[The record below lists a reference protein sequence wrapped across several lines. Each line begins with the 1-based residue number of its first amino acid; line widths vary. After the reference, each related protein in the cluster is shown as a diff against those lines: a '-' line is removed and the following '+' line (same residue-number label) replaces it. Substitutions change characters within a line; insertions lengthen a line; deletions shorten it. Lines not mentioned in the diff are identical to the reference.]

1 LINCCGNTNLPANF
15 KNSEQSRAEKIKY
28 LISQNFWRQYMPKSN
43 QVPVGLFFEVVPN
56 SGHLHHYFSYVEK
69 LKPELEKHKGLIWLN
84 RYEAQLDDYSLLS
97 HQLWDSEKSLENWR
111 QNKQHRLA
119 QKAGIKKHFKDYRI
133 RIGQR
138 LACWQ
143 ADLVTEINFEL
154 TSKSDA
160 LLVSI
165 QSRTV
170 ISNTAFNKHA
180 VLDGAYSGLSASD
193 QFITLVTPNDLPSV
207 KALTSSISTDSIDKI
222 ELFLI
227 SRDYSMT
234 NRIQAPRDS

>member
-1 LINCCGNTNLPANF
+1 
-15 KNSEQSRAEKIKY
+15 
-28 LISQNFWRQYMPKSN
+28 MHKSN
-43 QVPVGLFFEVVPN
+43 QAPVGLFFEVVPN

-143 ADLVTEINFEL
+143 ANLVTETNFEL
-154 TSKSDA
+154 ISKSDA

-180 VLDGAYSGLSASD
+180 VLDGAYNGLSASD

>member
-1 LINCCGNTNLPANF
+1 MA
-15 KNSEQSRAEKIKY
+15 
-28 LISQNFWRQYMPKSN
+28 KSN
-43 QVPVGLFFEVVPN
+43 ETPVGLFFQVAPN
-56 SGHLHHYFSYVEK
+56 PGHLNHYFSYVEK
-69 LKPELEKHKGLIWLN
+69 LKPELEKHDGLIWLN
-84 RYEAQLDDYSLLS
+84 RYRAQLDDHSLLS

-119 QKAGIKKHFKDYRI
+119 QKAGIKKHFKNYRI

-143 ADLVTEINFEL
+143 ADLVTDANFDS

-165 QSRTV
+165 QSRAV
-170 ISNTAFNKHA
+170 ISNTAFNKYA
-180 VLDGAYSGLSASD
+180 SLDGAYHGLSASD
-193 QFITLVTPNDLPSV
+193 QFITLVTPNDLSSV
-207 KALTSSISTDSIDKI
+207 LALASSISPGSIDKI

>member
-1 LINCCGNTNLPANF
+1 
-15 KNSEQSRAEKIKY
+15 
-28 LISQNFWRQYMPKSN
+28 MPKSN
-43 QVPVGLFFEVVPN
+43 ETPIGLFFEVAPN
-56 SGHLHHYFSYVEK
+56 PGHLNHYFSYVEK
-69 LKPELEKHKGLIWLN
+69 LKPELEKHDGLIWLN
-84 RYEAQLDDYSLLS
+84 RYRAQLDDYSLLS

-143 ADLVTEINFEL
+143 ADLGTDANFDSI
-154 TSKSDA
+154 SKSDA

-165 QSRTV
+165 QSRAV
-170 ISNTAFNKHA
+170 ISNTAFNKYA
-180 VLDGAYSGLSASD
+180 SLDGAYHGLSASD
-193 QFITLVTPNDLPSV
+193 QFITLVTPNDLSSV
-207 KALTSSISTDSIDKI
+207 LALTSSISPGSIDKI

-234 NRIQAPRDS
+234 DRIQAPRDS

>member
-1 LINCCGNTNLPANF
+1 
-15 KNSEQSRAEKIKY
+15 
-28 LISQNFWRQYMPKSN
+28 MHKSN
-43 QVPVGLFFEVVPN
+43 QAPVGLFFELVPN

-84 RYEAQLDDYSLLS
+84 RYEAQFDDYSLLS
-97 HQLWDSEKSLENWR
+97 HQLWDSKKSLENWR

-143 ADLVTEINFEL
+143 ANSVTETNFEL

-170 ISNTAFNKHA
+170 ISNTAFNKYA
-180 VLDGAYSGLSASD
+180 VLDGAYNGLSASD

-207 KALTSSISTDSIDKI
+207 KALTSLISTDSIDKI

>member
-1 LINCCGNTNLPANF
+1 
-15 KNSEQSRAEKIKY
+15 
-28 LISQNFWRQYMPKSN
+28 MPKSN
-43 QVPVGLFFEVVPN
+43 ETPIGLFFEVAPN
-56 SGHLHHYFSYVEK
+56 PGHLNHYFSYVEK
-69 LKPELEKHKGLIWLN
+69 LKPELEKHDGLIWLN
-84 RYEAQLDDYSLLS
+84 RYRAQLDDYSLLS

-143 ADLVTEINFEL
+143 ADLVTDANFDSI
-154 TSKSDA
+154 SKSDA

-165 QSRTV
+165 QSRAV
-170 ISNTAFNKHA
+170 ISNTAFNKYA
-180 VLDGAYSGLSASD
+180 SLDGAYHGLSASD
-193 QFITLVTPNDLPSV
+193 QFITLVTPNDLSSV
-207 KALTSSISTDSIDKI
+207 LALTSSISPGSIDKI

-234 NRIQAPRDS
+234 DRIQAPRDS

>member
-1 LINCCGNTNLPANF
+1 MN
-15 KNSEQSRAEKIKY
+15 
-28 LISQNFWRQYMPKSN
+28 KSN
-43 QVPVGLFFEVVPN
+43 QAPVGLFFEVVPN

-143 ADLVTEINFEL
+143 ANLVTETNFEL
-154 TSKSDA
+154 TSKSYA

-170 ISNTAFNKHA
+170 LSNTAFNKHA
-180 VLDGAYSGLSASD
+180 VLDGAYNGLSASD

-207 KALTSSISTDSIDKI
+207 KALTSLISTDSIDKI

>member
-1 LINCCGNTNLPANF
+1 
-15 KNSEQSRAEKIKY
+15 
-28 LISQNFWRQYMPKSN
+28 MPKSN
-43 QVPVGLFFEVVPN
+43 EAPIGLFFEVAPN
-56 SGHLHHYFSYVEK
+56 PGHLNHYFSYVEK
-69 LKPELEKHKGLIWLN
+69 LKPELEKHDGLIWLN
-84 RYEAQLDDYSLLS
+84 RYRAQLDDYSLLS

-143 ADLVTEINFEL
+143 ADLVTDANFDSI
-154 TSKSDA
+154 SKSDA

-165 QSRTV
+165 QSRAV
-170 ISNTAFNKHA
+170 ISNTAFNKYA
-180 VLDGAYSGLSASD
+180 SLDGAYHGLSASD
-193 QFITLVTPNDLPSV
+193 QFITLVTPNDLSSLL
-207 KALTSSISTDSIDKI
+207 ALTSSISPGSIDKI

-234 NRIQAPRDS
+234 DRIQAPRDS

>member
-1 LINCCGNTNLPANF
+1 
-15 KNSEQSRAEKIKY
+15 
-28 LISQNFWRQYMPKSN
+28 MHKSN
-43 QVPVGLFFEVVPN
+43 QAPVGLFFEVVPN

-97 HQLWDSEKSLENWR
+97 HQLWDSKKSLENWR

-143 ADLVTEINFEL
+143 ANLVTETNFEL
-154 TSKSDA
+154 ISKSDA

-180 VLDGAYSGLSASD
+180 VLDGAYNGLSASD

-207 KALTSSISTDSIDKI
+207 KPLTSLISTDSIDKI

>member
-1 LINCCGNTNLPANF
+1 
-15 KNSEQSRAEKIKY
+15 
-28 LISQNFWRQYMPKSN
+28 MPKSN
-43 QVPVGLFFEVVPN
+43 EAPIGLFFEVAPN
-56 SGHLHHYFSYVEK
+56 PGHLNHYFSYVEK

-84 RYEAQLDDYSLLS
+84 RYEAHLDDYSLLS
-97 HQLWDSEKSLENWR
+97 HQLWDSKKSLENWR

-143 ADLVTEINFEL
+143 ADLATDANFEL
-154 TSKSDA
+154 TSKSGA

-165 QSRTV
+165 QSRSV
-170 ISNTAFNKHA
+170 ISNTAFDKYA
-180 VLDGAYSGLSASD
+180 SLDGAYRGLSASD
-193 QFITLVTPNDLPSV
+193 QFITLVTPNDL
-207 KALTSSISTDSIDKI
+207 TSLLAFTSTISPDFIGKI

-234 NRIQAPRDS
+234 ERIQAPHDS

>member
-1 LINCCGNTNLPANF
+1 
-15 KNSEQSRAEKIKY
+15 
-28 LISQNFWRQYMPKSN
+28 MPKSN
-43 QVPVGLFFEVVPN
+43 ETPIVLFFEVAPN
-56 SGHLHHYFSYVEK
+56 PGHLNHYFSYVEK
-69 LKPELEKHKGLIWLN
+69 LKPELEKHDGLIWLN
-84 RYEAQLDDYSLLS
+84 RYRAQLDDYSLLS

-143 ADLVTEINFEL
+143 ADLVTDANFDSI
-154 TSKSDA
+154 SKSDA

-165 QSRTV
+165 QSRAV
-170 ISNTAFNKHA
+170 ISNTAFNKYA
-180 VLDGAYSGLSASD
+180 SLDGAYHGLSASD
-193 QFITLVTPNDLPSV
+193 QFITLVTPNDLSSV
-207 KALTSSISTDSIDKI
+207 LALTSSISPGSIDKI

-234 NRIQAPRDS
+234 DRIQAPRDS

>member
-1 LINCCGNTNLPANF
+1 
-15 KNSEQSRAEKIKY
+15 
-28 LISQNFWRQYMPKSN
+28 MPKSN

-207 KALTSSISTDSIDKI
+207 KPLTSLISTDSIDKI

-227 SRDYSMT
+227 RRDYSMK

>member
-1 LINCCGNTNLPANF
+1 
-15 KNSEQSRAEKIKY
+15 
-28 LISQNFWRQYMPKSN
+28 MPKSN
-43 QVPVGLFFEVVPN
+43 EAPIGLFFEVAPN
-56 SGHLHHYFSYVEK
+56 PGHLNHYFSYVEK
-69 LKPELEKHKGLIWLN
+69 LKPELEKHDGLIWVN
-84 RYEAQLDDYSLLS
+84 RYRAQLDDYSLLS

-138 LACWQ
+138 LACWH
-143 ADLVTEINFEL
+143 ADLVTDVNFDS

-165 QSRTV
+165 QSRAV
-170 ISNTAFNKHA
+170 ISNTAFNKYA
-180 VLDGAYSGLSASD
+180 SLDGAYHGLSASD
-193 QFITLVTPNDLPSV
+193 QFITLVTPNDLSSV
-207 KALTSSISTDSIDKI
+207 LALTSSISPGSIDKI

-234 NRIQAPRDS
+234 DRIQAPRDS

>member
-1 LINCCGNTNLPANF
+1 
-15 KNSEQSRAEKIKY
+15 
-28 LISQNFWRQYMPKSN
+28 MPKSN
-43 QVPVGLFFEVVPN
+43 EVPVGLFFEVVPN
-56 SGHLHHYFSYVEK
+56 LGHSNHYFSYVEK

-143 ADLVTEINFEL
+143 ANLVTETNFEL

-180 VLDGAYSGLSASD
+180 VLDGAYNGLSASD

-207 KALTSSISTDSIDKI
+207 KPLTSLISTDSIDKI

-227 SRDYSMT
+227 RRDYSMK

>member
-1 LINCCGNTNLPANF
+1 
-15 KNSEQSRAEKIKY
+15 
-28 LISQNFWRQYMPKSN
+28 MHKSN
-43 QVPVGLFFEVVPN
+43 QAPVGLFFEVVPN

-143 ADLVTEINFEL
+143 ANSVTETNFEL

-180 VLDGAYSGLSASD
+180 VLDGAYNGLSASD

-207 KALTSSISTDSIDKI
+207 KALTSLISTDSIDKI

>member
-1 LINCCGNTNLPANF
+1 LPANF

-43 QVPVGLFFEVVPN
+43 QAPVGLFFEVVPN

-154 TSKSDA
+154 TSNSDA
-160 LLVSI
+160 LLVSM

-180 VLDGAYSGLSASD
+180 VLDGAYNGLSASD

-207 KALTSSISTDSIDKI
+207 KALTSLISTDSIDKI

-234 NRIQAPRDS
+234 NRIQAPSDS

>member
-1 LINCCGNTNLPANF
+1 LPANF

>member
-1 LINCCGNTNLPANF
+1 
-15 KNSEQSRAEKIKY
+15 
-28 LISQNFWRQYMPKSN
+28 MHKSN
-43 QVPVGLFFEVVPN
+43 QAPVGLFFEVVPN

-143 ADLVTEINFEL
+143 ADLVTDANFDS
-154 TSKSDA
+154 TSKSDS

-165 QSRTV
+165 QSRAV
-170 ISNTAFNKHA
+170 ISNTAFNKYA
-180 VLDGAYSGLSASD
+180 SLAGAYHGLSASD
-193 QFITLVTPNDLPSV
+193 QFITLVTPNDLSSV
-207 KALTSSISTDSIDKI
+207 LALTSSISPGSIDKI

>member
-1 LINCCGNTNLPANF
+1 
-15 KNSEQSRAEKIKY
+15 
-28 LISQNFWRQYMPKSN
+28 MPKSN
-43 QVPVGLFFEVVPN
+43 KAPIGLFFEVAPN
-56 SGHLHHYFSYVEK
+56 PGHLNHYFSYVEK
-69 LKPELEKHKGLIWLN
+69 LKPELEKHDGLIWLN
-84 RYEAQLDDYSLLS
+84 RYRAQLDDYSLLS

-143 ADLVTEINFEL
+143 ADLVTDANFDSI
-154 TSKSDA
+154 SKSDA

-165 QSRTV
+165 QSRAV
-170 ISNTAFNKHA
+170 ISNTAFNKYA
-180 VLDGAYSGLSASD
+180 SLDGAYHGLSASD
-193 QFITLVTPNDLPSV
+193 QFITLVTPNDLSSV
-207 KALTSSISTDSIDKI
+207 LALTSSISPGSIDKI

-234 NRIQAPRDS
+234 DRIQAPRDS

>member
-1 LINCCGNTNLPANF
+1 
-15 KNSEQSRAEKIKY
+15 
-28 LISQNFWRQYMPKSN
+28 MPKSN
-43 QVPVGLFFEVVPN
+43 QAPVGLFFEVVPN

-143 ADLVTEINFEL
+143 ANLVTETNFEL

-180 VLDGAYSGLSASD
+180 VLDGAYNGLSASD

-207 KALTSSISTDSIDKI
+207 KALTSLISTDSIDKI

-234 NRIQAPRDS
+234 NRIQAPSDS

>member
-1 LINCCGNTNLPANF
+1 
-15 KNSEQSRAEKIKY
+15 
-28 LISQNFWRQYMPKSN
+28 MPKSN
-43 QVPVGLFFEVVPN
+43 EAPIGLFFEVAPN
-56 SGHLHHYFSYVEK
+56 PGHLNHYFSYVEK
-69 LKPELEKHKGLIWLN
+69 LKPELEKHDGLIWLN
-84 RYEAQLDDYSLLS
+84 RYRAQLDDYSLLS
-97 HQLWDSEKSLENWR
+97 HQLWDSEKSLENWL

-143 ADLVTEINFEL
+143 ADLVTDANFDS

-165 QSRTV
+165 QSRAV
-170 ISNTAFNKHA
+170 ISNTAFNKYA
-180 VLDGAYSGLSASD
+180 SLDGAYHGLSASD
-193 QFITLVTPNDLPSV
+193 QFITLVTPNDLSSV
-207 KALTSSISTDSIDKI
+207 LALASSISPGSIDKI

>member
-1 LINCCGNTNLPANF
+1 
-15 KNSEQSRAEKIKY
+15 
-28 LISQNFWRQYMPKSN
+28 MHKSN
-43 QVPVGLFFEVVPN
+43 QAPVGLFFEVVPN
-56 SGHLHHYFSYVEK
+56 PGHLHHYFSYVEK
-69 LKPELEKHKGLIWLN
+69 LKPELEKHDGLIWLN
-84 RYEAQLDDYSLLS
+84 RYKAQFDDYSLLS
-97 HQLWDSEKSLENWR
+97 HQLWDSKKSLENWR

-119 QKAGIKKHFKDYRI
+119 QKAGIEKHFENYRI

-138 LACWQ
+138 LASWQ
-143 ADLVTEINFEL
+143 AGLVTNANFEL
-154 TSKSDA
+154 TSKSGA

-165 QSRTV
+165 QSRSA

-180 VLDGAYSGLSASD
+180 FLEGAYRGLSASD
-193 QFITLVTPNDLPSV
+193 QFITLVTPNDLSSV
-207 KALTSSISTDSIDKI
+207 LALTSSISPELIDKI

>member
-1 LINCCGNTNLPANF
+1 
-15 KNSEQSRAEKIKY
+15 
-28 LISQNFWRQYMPKSN
+28 MPKSN
-43 QVPVGLFFEVVPN
+43 QAPVGLFFEVVPN

-97 HQLWDSEKSLENWR
+97 HQLWDSKKSLENWR

-143 ADLVTEINFEL
+143 AGLVTETNFEL

-180 VLDGAYSGLSASD
+180 VLDGAYNGLSASD

-207 KALTSSISTDSIDKI
+207 KPLTSLISTDSIDKI

-227 SRDYSMT
+227 RRDYSMK

>member
-1 LINCCGNTNLPANF
+1 MA
-15 KNSEQSRAEKIKY
+15 
-28 LISQNFWRQYMPKSN
+28 KSN
-43 QVPVGLFFEVVPN
+43 ETPVGLFFQVAPN
-56 SGHLHHYFSYVEK
+56 PGHLNHYFSYVEK
-69 LKPELEKHKGLIWLN
+69 LKPELGKHKGLIWLN
-84 RYEAQLDDYSLLS
+84 RYENQLDDYSLLS
-97 HQLWDSEKSLENWR
+97 HQLWDSKKSLENWR

-143 ADLVTEINFEL
+143 ANLVPKTNFEL

-180 VLDGAYSGLSASD
+180 VLDGAYNGLSASD

-227 SRDYSMT
+227 SQDYSMT

>member
-1 LINCCGNTNLPANF
+1 MPANF

-43 QVPVGLFFEVVPN
+43 QAPVGLFFEVVPN

-143 ADLVTEINFEL
+143 ANSVTETNFEL

-180 VLDGAYSGLSASD
+180 VLDGAYNGLSASD

-207 KALTSSISTDSIDKI
+207 KPLTSLISTDSIDKI

>member
-180 VLDGAYSGLSASD
+180 VLDGAYNGLSASD

>member
-1 LINCCGNTNLPANF
+1 
-15 KNSEQSRAEKIKY
+15 
-28 LISQNFWRQYMPKSN
+28 MPKSN
-43 QVPVGLFFEVVPN
+43 ETPIGLFFEVAPN
-56 SGHLHHYFSYVEK
+56 PGHLNHYFSYVEK
-69 LKPELEKHKGLIWLN
+69 LKPELEKHDGLIWLN
-84 RYEAQLDDYSLLS
+84 RYRAQLDDYSLLS

-138 LACWQ
+138 LACWH
-143 ADLVTEINFEL
+143 ADLVTDVNFDSI
-154 TSKSDA
+154 SKSDA

-165 QSRTV
+165 QSRAV
-170 ISNTAFNKHA
+170 ISNTAFNKYA
-180 VLDGAYSGLSASD
+180 SLDGAYHGLSASD
-193 QFITLVTPNDLPSV
+193 QFITLVTPNDLSSV
-207 KALTSSISTDSIDKI
+207 LALTSSISPGSIDKI

-234 NRIQAPRDS
+234 DRIQAPRDS

>member
-1 LINCCGNTNLPANF
+1 MT
-15 KNSEQSRAEKIKY
+15 
-28 LISQNFWRQYMPKSN
+28 KSN
-43 QVPVGLFFEVVPN
+43 EAPIGLFFEVVPN
-56 SGHLHHYFSYVEK
+56 PGHLNNYFSYVEK
-69 LKPELEKHKGLIWLN
+69 LKPELEKHDGLIWLN
-84 RYEAQLDDYSLLS
+84 RYEAQFDDYSLLS
-97 HQLWDSEKSLENWR
+97 HQIWDSEKSLENWR
-111 QNKQHRLA
+111 QNKLHRLA
-119 QKAGIKKHFKDYRI
+119 QKAGIKNHFKDYRI

-143 ADLVTEINFEL
+143 ANLVTEANFEL

-165 QSRTV
+165 QSRAV

-180 VLDGAYSGLSASD
+180 VLDGAYNGLSASD
-193 QFITLVTPNDLPSV
+193 QFITLVTPNDLSSV
-207 KALTSSISTDSIDKI
+207 LALTSSISNDSVDKI
-222 ELFLI
+222 ELFSI

>member
-1 LINCCGNTNLPANF
+1 
-15 KNSEQSRAEKIKY
+15 
-28 LISQNFWRQYMPKSN
+28 MPKSN
-43 QVPVGLFFEVVPN
+43 EAPVGLFFEVAPN
-56 SGHLHHYFSYVEK
+56 PGHLNHYFSYVEK
-69 LKPELEKHKGLIWLN
+69 LKPELEKHDGLIWIN
-84 RYEAQLDDYSLLS
+84 RYRAQFDDCSLLS

-111 QNKQHRLA
+111 KNKRHRQA

-143 ADLVTEINFEL
+143 ADSVTDANFEL

-160 LLVSI
+160 LLLSI
-165 QSRTV
+165 QSRAV

-180 VLDGAYSGLSASD
+180 SLDGAYYGLSASD
-193 QFITLVTPNDLPSV
+193 QFITLVTPNDLSSV
-207 KALTSSISTDSIDKI
+207 VALTSTISPDTIDKI

-234 NRIQAPRDS
+234 DRIQAPRDS

>member
-1 LINCCGNTNLPANF
+1 
-15 KNSEQSRAEKIKY
+15 
-28 LISQNFWRQYMPKSN
+28 MPKSN
-43 QVPVGLFFEVVPN
+43 EAPIGLFFEVAPKP
-56 SGHLHHYFSYVEK
+56 GHLNHYFSYVEK
-69 LKPELEKHKGLIWLN
+69 LKPELEKHDGLIWLN
-84 RYEAQLDDYSLLS
+84 RYRAQLDDYSLLS

-143 ADLVTEINFEL
+143 AGSVTDANFDS

-165 QSRTV
+165 QSRAV
-170 ISNTAFNKHA
+170 ISNTAFNKYA
-180 VLDGAYSGLSASD
+180 SLDGAYHGLSASD
-193 QFITLVTPNDLPSV
+193 QFITLVTPNDLSSV
-207 KALTSSISTDSIDKI
+207 LALTSSISPGSIDKI

-234 NRIQAPRDS
+234 DRIQAPRDS

>member
-1 LINCCGNTNLPANF
+1 
-15 KNSEQSRAEKIKY
+15 
-28 LISQNFWRQYMPKSN
+28 MPKSN
-43 QVPVGLFFEVVPN
+43 EAPIGLFFEVAPKP
-56 SGHLHHYFSYVEK
+56 GHLNHYFSYVEK
-69 LKPELEKHKGLIWLN
+69 LKPELEKHDGLIWLN
-84 RYEAQLDDYSLLS
+84 RYRAQLDDYSLLS

-143 ADLVTEINFEL
+143 ADLVTDANFDS

-165 QSRTV
+165 QSRAV
-170 ISNTAFNKHA
+170 ISNTAFNKYA
-180 VLDGAYSGLSASD
+180 SLDGAYHGLSASD
-193 QFITLVTPNDLPSV
+193 QFITLVTPNDLSSV
-207 KALTSSISTDSIDKI
+207 LALASSISPGSIDKI

-227 SRDYSMT
+227 SRDYSMKD
-234 NRIQAPRDS
+234 RIQAPRDS

>member
-1 LINCCGNTNLPANF
+1 
-15 KNSEQSRAEKIKY
+15 
-28 LISQNFWRQYMPKSN
+28 MPKSN
-43 QVPVGLFFEVVPN
+43 EAPVGLFFEVVPN
-56 SGHLHHYFSYVEK
+56 PGHSNHYFSYVEK
-69 LKPELEKHKGLIWLN
+69 LEPELEKHDGLIWLN
-84 RYEAQLDDYSLLS
+84 RYRAQFDDYSLLS
-97 HQLWDSEKSLENWR
+97 HQLWDSKKSLENWR

-119 QKAGIKKHFKDYRI
+119 QKAGIEKYFKNYRI

-138 LACWQ
+138 LASWQ
-143 ADLVTEINFEL
+143 AGLAINANFEL

-160 LLVSI
+160 LLLSI
-165 QSRTV
+165 QSSKA

-180 VLDGAYSGLSASD
+180 FLEGAYRGLSASD
-193 QFITLVTPNDLPSV
+193 QFITLVTPNDLSSV
-207 KALTSSISTDSIDKI
+207 LELTSSIPPELIDKI

>member
-1 LINCCGNTNLPANF
+1 
-15 KNSEQSRAEKIKY
+15 
-28 LISQNFWRQYMPKSN
+28 MPKSN
-43 QVPVGLFFEVVPN
+43 EAPIGLFFEVAPN
-56 SGHLHHYFSYVEK
+56 PGHLNHYFSYVEK
-69 LKPELEKHKGLIWLN
+69 LKLELEKHDGLIWLN
-84 RYEAQLDDYSLLS
+84 RYRAQLDDYSLLS

-143 ADLVTEINFEL
+143 ADLVTDANFDSI
-154 TSKSDA
+154 SKSDA

-165 QSRTV
+165 QSRAV
-170 ISNTAFNKHA
+170 ISNTAFNKYA
-180 VLDGAYSGLSASD
+180 SLDGAYHGLSASD
-193 QFITLVTPNDLPSV
+193 QFITLVTPNDLSSV
-207 KALTSSISTDSIDKI
+207 LALTSSISPGSIDKI

-234 NRIQAPRDS
+234 DRIQAPRDS